1 MKKIISAGSLVIIVL
16 VIALATLPGCS
27 KEEQTENNK
36 TVSGEDVKKETKEAY
51 ETTKGYTRDQIQAF
65 REQMNTK
72 LMDYG
77 KKIDML
83 QSQTEELGGDARE
96 KIDHELA
103 AMRQD
108 YADAYDKLNELKTS
122 SSDEWAQLKSD
133 VDSAMND
140 LSNIYKKATDE
151 FIKPLKGVE

>member
-1 MKKIISAGSLVIIVL
+1 
-16 VIALATLPGCS
+16 
-27 KEEQTENNK
+27 
-36 TVSGEDVKKETKEAY
+36 
-51 ETTKGYTRDQIQAF
+51 
-65 REQMNTK
+65 
-72 LMDYG
+72 
-77 KKIDML
+77 
-83 QSQTEELGGDARE
+83 
-96 KIDHELA
+96 
-103 AMRQD
+103 MRQD